1 MTPRRRSGEAA
12 WLQAYD
18 PAQFPPFAVTVDLAV
33 FTIREGELCALLVRR
48 AEHPYRGWWAL
59 PGGHVHQGVESADD
73 AARRELAEETGVD
86 TAETGL
92 HLEQLGTYSDPGRD
106 PRIGAGLQ
114 VVSVAY
120 VALAPSLPVPTA
132 GTDAAEARW
141 WPVADLDTPAVRL
154 AFDHAQILRDA
165 VERVRAKLEYT
176 TLALAFVEEPFSLAD
191 VRRVYLA
198 VWGQA
203 PDLANFRRK
212 VLATPGFVVPV
223 QRSAV
228 APTRSGGRPP
238 ELYRRGDATAVSP
251 PLSR

>member
-18 PAQFPPFAVTVDLAV
+18 PAQFPPFAVTVDLAILTV
-33 FTIREGELCALLVRR
+33 RAGELCTLLVRR
-48 AEHPYRGWWAL
+48 GEHPYQGWWAL
-59 PGGHVHQGVESADD
+59 PGGHVHQGRESADA

-86 TAETGL
+86 TATTGI
-92 HLEQLGTYSDPGRD
+92 HLEQLATYSDPGRD

-120 VALAPSLPVPTA
+120 VALAPSLPAPTA
-132 GTDAAEARW
+132 GTDAADARW
-141 WPVADLDTPAVRL
+141 WPVAELDEVRL
-154 AFDHAQILRDA
+154 AFDHGRILRDA

-176 TLALAFVEEPFSLAD
+176 TLALAFVDEPFSLAD

-212 VLATPGFVVPV
+212 VLATPGFVVPA
-223 QRSAV
+223 QRSSA
-228 APTRSGGRPP
+228 AAGRSGGRPP
-238 ELYRRGDATAVSP
+238 ELYRRGEAAAISP
-251 PLSR
+251 PLSRR